1 MMMGGSITPRDDA
14 TFETRIQM
22 SPAIVSAGRIP
33 DGWSLRSVLQGG
45 VDVTDTGL
53 QFKPGEDV
61 DNVQIVFTARTTQVS
76 GQVTDGKGLPAKD
89 YTVVVFPD
97 DSARWGTFSRYC
109 RSERPDQQGRFL
121 IKGLPAGHYLA
132 AAVDVLENGQETD
145 TEFLEQL
152 RSLATPFDLADEE
165 RKTLV
170 LKLTSP

>member
-1 MMMGGSITPRDDA
+1 
-14 TFETRIQM
+14 M
-22 SPAIVSAGRIP
+22 SPAVVSAGRIP

-76 GQVTDGKGLPAKD
+76 GQVTDSKGLPAKD
-89 YTVVVFPD
+89 YTVVAFPD
-97 DSARWGTFSRYC
+97 DSARWGAFSRYV
-109 RSERPDQQGRFL
+109 RTERPDQQGRFL

-152 RSLATPFDLADEE
+152 RPAGAISIDAAHGVAAA
-165 RKTLV
+165 LV
-170 LKLTSP
+170 TAVAAGCLWRAWAAFVRARR